1 MNYNIKRALS
11 AFDPCLLIEKT
22 TSWNVCLAQHQ
33 CSLCHSFKR
42 KICAKSITQSKT
54 LNILHKSYKDK
65 MGNRPVCYILRLS
78 VTVLLWPPSSS
89 QSAALLVV
97 FRPLNYSG
105 FVFKPI
111 INLDNQS
118 GCGLYIWI
126 DIVQYY
132 DPFMTI
138 PCFYFCRFLPS
149 VLLQHVE
156 DTMVTSRLKWT
167 VQTGGRVTSAS
178 TLILATPS
186 GKAVVCGPFYTSPPN
201 HSIDHIHLTYCV
213 YCRSFKILIQDYMN
227 AWGTNKNCRV
237 IQFLWH

>member
-1 MNYNIKRALS
+1 M
-11 AFDPCLLIEKT
+11 
-22 TSWNVCLAQHQ
+22 
-33 CSLCHSFKR
+33 
-42 KICAKSITQSKT
+42 
-54 LNILHKSYKDK
+54 
-65 MGNRPVCYILRLS
+65 CYILRLS

-97 FRPLNYSG
+97 FRPLNYSD

-111 INLDNQS
+111 INPNITSQAVV
-118 GCGLYIWI
+118 YIR
-126 DIVQYY
+126 VYVLQYY

-138 PCFYFCRFLPS
+138 HCFCLCRFLPS

-186 GKAVVCGPFYTSPPN
+186 GKAVVCGSFYISPPN
-201 HSIDHIHLTYCV
+201 HAIDQIHLPYCV
-213 YCRSFKILIQDYMN
+213 YCRS
-227 AWGTNKNCRV
+227 
-237 IQFLWH
+237 